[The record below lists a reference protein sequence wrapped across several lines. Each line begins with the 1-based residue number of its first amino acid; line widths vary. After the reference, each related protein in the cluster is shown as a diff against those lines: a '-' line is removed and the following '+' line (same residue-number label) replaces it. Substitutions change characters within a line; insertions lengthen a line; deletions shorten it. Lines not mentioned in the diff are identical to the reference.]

1 MSLIKQ
7 LDQQYIWHPFTQM
20 SKADNLIP
28 ITKAK
33 DCTLFTED
41 GRKLL
46 DAVSSW
52 WVNAHGHGNEYIAK
66 KMYEQMCQLE
76 HVIFAGFTH
85 QPAAQLGKRLV
96 GHLPSSQKKIFF
108 SDNGST
114 AVEVAIKMAIQYFH
128 NIGETRDSI
137 IAFEKGYHGDTFGA
151 MSAGGSSEFFTAF
164 NRFQFPIHQIAN
176 PAENSVKCL
185 KELKHVLATK
195 KPVAIIYE
203 PLVMGSG
210 GMLMY
215 APDVLNE
222 ILSLCKQHNVLCIAD
237 EVMTGFFRTGTW
249 FASDQMEIKPDLMCL
264 SKCLTG
270 GFIPMGITT
279 CSQEIFD
286 AFLSDD
292 HSNTL
297 FHGHSYT
304 GNPTGC
310 AAALASLDLYELPET
325 QANIKNIVTLHKQ
338 FAEKLNNTFT
348 HINTRQTGCILAI
361 SFGAESDYFANMR
374 DALYDFFLA
383 ENILMRPLGNVIY
396 ILPPFCITTSELNSI
411 YKAITKACIKFAPK

>member
-41 GRKLL
+41 GKAIL

-52 WVNAHGHGNEYIAK
+52 WVNAHGHSNEYIAK
-66 KMYEQMCQLE
+66 KVYEQMCTME

-85 QPAAQLGKRLV
+85 EPAAQLGKRLI
-96 GHLPSSQKKIFF
+96 GHLPPTQQKIFF

-128 NIGETRDSI
+128 NKGEERDTI
-137 IAFEKGYHGDTFGA
+137 IAFDKGYHGDTFGA
-151 MSAGGSSEFFTAF
+151 MSAGGSSGFFNAF
-164 NRFQFPIHQIAN
+164 DKYQFPIHQLPN
-176 PAENSVKCL
+176 PAEKPTECL
-185 KELKHVLATK
+185 AELKHILATK

-203 PLVMGSG
+203 PLVMGSA

-215 APDVLNE
+215 SPQLLND
-222 ILSLCKQHNVLCIAD
+222 ILSLCKAHNVLCIAD

-249 FASDQMEIKPDLMCL
+249 FASDQMEVKPDLMCL

-279 CSQEIFD
+279 CSQQIFD
-286 AFLSDD
+286 AFLSED

-310 AAALASLDLYELPET
+310 AAALASLDLFELPET
-325 QANIKNIVTLHKQ
+325 QANVKNIVSLHEQ
-338 FAEKLNNTFT
+338 FATELNNSFK

-361 SFGAESDYFANMR
+361 SFGDESDYFANMR
-374 DALYDFFLA
+374 DALYEFFLD

-396 ILPPFCITTSELNSI
+396 ILPPFCITQAELSCI
-411 YKAITKACIKFAPK
+411 YDAIIDACVKFAPN